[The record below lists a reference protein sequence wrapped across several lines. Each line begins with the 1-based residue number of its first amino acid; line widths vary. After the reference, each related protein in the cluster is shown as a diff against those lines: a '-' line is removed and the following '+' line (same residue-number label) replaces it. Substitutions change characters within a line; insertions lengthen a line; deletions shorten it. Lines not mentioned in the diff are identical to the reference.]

1 MNSPVASL
9 LHKGLRGLFH
19 PCSEI
24 ILRPFQFC
32 NLSEVVVR
40 ADDTAATLATKVR
53 LATILGTFQST
64 LVDFKYLQVSPETF
78 R

>member
-1 MNSPVASL
+1 MSVRRRVHSSGSAD
-9 LHKGLRGLFH
+9 

-40 ADDTAATLATKVR
+40 AGDTVDDMAAKVK
-53 LATILGTFQST
+53 AAAMLGN
-64 LVDFKYLQVSPETF
+64 Y
-78 R
+78 